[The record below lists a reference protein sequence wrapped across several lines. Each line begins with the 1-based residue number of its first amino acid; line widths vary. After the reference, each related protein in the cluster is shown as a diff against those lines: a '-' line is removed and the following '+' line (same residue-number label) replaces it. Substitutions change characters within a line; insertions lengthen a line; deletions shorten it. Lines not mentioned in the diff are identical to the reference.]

1 MYFVFAEDCV
11 PHLSPLRWMDLSE
24 HWQCANP
31 NNPIHQ
37 YVIQCCEL
45 LDDATC
51 IIINTSDELEK
62 DYVEHIRETFQKDVF
77 TIGPLLPD
85 WCFNGHREEQIPS
98 HNIGPSLWIEDR
110 TCFQWLDLQ
119 PEKSVLYV
127 SLGSVAILTIEQFT
141 ELALGLELCQ
151 QPILWVVRADLMNDK
166 TPIGFPDGYLDRM
179 RKHSCFV
186 SWAPQKEVL
195 FHKAIGGFLTH
206 HGWNSTIESM
216 AAGVPMLGWPYFA
229 DQMINRRLCAD
240 LWNVALKF
248 DEPNEDLIGR
258 QEVDK
263 KVRLL
268 MQSRSVTECGSSPVE
283 KVRENIEQYK
293 KFLHQGI
300 RERGSSGLHFKQVLG
315 KISRLSPIAPS
326 RGKFT

>member
-1 MYFVFAEDCV
+1 MDFVFAEDCV
-11 PHLSPLRWMDLSE
+11 PNLSPLKWMDLSP

-31 NNPIHQ
+31 KNPIYQ

-45 LDDATC
+45 LEDATC

-62 DYVEHIRETFQKDVF
+62 AYMEHIRGTFQKDVL
-77 TIGPLLPD
+77 TIGPVLPN
-85 WCFNGHREEQIPS
+85 WCFNGHKKGQIPS
-98 HNIGPSLWIEDR
+98 HNIGPSLWIEDHS
-110 TCFQWLDLQ
+110 CLQWLDSQ
-119 PEKSVLYV
+119 AEKSVLYV
-127 SLGSVAILTIEQFT
+127 SLGSITILTIEQFT

-179 RKHSCFV
+179 QKRSCFV

-195 FHKAIGGFLTH
+195 FHRAVGGFLTH
-206 HGWNSTIESM
+206 HGWNSTLESM

-229 DQMINRRLCAD
+229 DQMINSRLCVD

-248 DEPNEDLIGR
+248 DEPKKDLIGR
-258 QEVDK
+258 QEVDE

-268 MQSRSVTECGSSPVE
+268 MQSRSVI
-283 KVRENIEQYK
+283 RENIEQCK
-293 KFLHQGI
+293 KILHQGI
-300 RERGSSGLHFKQVLG
+300 CEGGTSSLHFKQVLR
-315 KISRLSPIAPS
+315 KISRLPS
-326 RGKFT
+326 ISTSSGT